1 MYTFLKRTKRSSTTK
16 TSVKNTI
23 HQIVLSV
30 KSGKDFS
37 TVWVELDTKMMPT
50 LNMFSHMLRSHTN
63 TKSAC
68 TLYRPLKKAVLALS
82 SCSKWMGRLMFEVTN
97 IRLSMHD
104 LSTLL
109 TTIVC
114 IVRIN
119 ILKHVIP
126 SHKKTERLW
135 WMLDLIRKM
144 RVVVN
149 IQTPI
154 CRRYTMRMIS
164 FSFIP
169 IESFCFKTINE
180 RIPVAKNR

>member
-1 MYTFLKRTKRSSTTK
+1 M
-16 TSVKNTI
+16 

-30 KSGKDFS
+30 NSGKDFT
-37 TVWVELDTKMMPT
+37 TVWVELDTKIKPT
-50 LNMFSHMLRSHTN
+50 RNRFSHMLRSHTK

-68 TLYRPLKKAVLALS
+68 TLYRPLNKAVPALS
-82 SCSKWMGRLMFEVTN
+82 NCSKWTGRLRFEDIN
-97 IRLSMHD
+97 INISMQD

-109 TTIVC
+109 PNILY
-114 IVRIN
+114 IARMN

-135 WMLDLIRKM
+135 WMLDLTRNM

-149 IQTPI
+149 MQTPI
-154 CRRYTMRMIS
+154 CRRCTMRMVS

-169 IESFCFKTINE
+169 IEFFCFKTIKE
-180 RIPVAKNR
+180 RIPVARKK